1 MVHVIAKSIYCCARD
16 MVAAAHLKPLE
27 KKDHIDDKFMQPWN
41 SLASKQSAGTST
53 NATTAKL
60 KVIFPEKCID
70 IF

>member
-1 MVHVIAKSIYCCARD
+1 MVHVIAMSIYCCARD

-41 SLASKQSAGTST
+41 SLASKQSAGNST
-53 NATTAKL
+53 NTTTAKL
-60 KVIFPEKCID
+60 KVIFPEKYIG

>member
-1 MVHVIAKSIYCCARD
+1 